1 MLSQRLI
8 TGITGTQVSERD
20 SYLSQLFRF
29 CRGACLDIGVNGMR
43 KI

>member
-20 SYLSQLFRF
+20 SYLSQLFRL
-29 CRGACLDIGVNGMR
+29 RREVCLDIAVNWIR
-43 KI
+43 NI